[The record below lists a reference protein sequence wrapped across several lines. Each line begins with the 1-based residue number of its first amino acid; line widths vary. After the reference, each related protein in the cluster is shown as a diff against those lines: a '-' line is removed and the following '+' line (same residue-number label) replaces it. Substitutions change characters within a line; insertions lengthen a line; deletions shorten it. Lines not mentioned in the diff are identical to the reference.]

1 MTVERARVIKASS
14 LGPSVIGATGA
25 TGAIGATGATTRQAP
40 SSVTHARVVPR
51 VVVDAHGEASRIVAA
66 ARADADRIVAGATA
80 GVAATVA
87 ANILDAREREIAR
100 VTAEILVA
108 RSGEEHAAAR
118 TLDRTIE
125 IARVL
130 AERLVG
136 EAIAVQPERVAS
148 LATVAL
154 EETRGARQMRIEA
167 CPEDVA
173 VVQDLLASLGAAM
186 IATVESSPELS
197 RGSLIVQTD
206 LGRIDA
212 RLAPQLERLAE
223 ALRPVLHA
231 ASIEGGRGSTPA

>member
-1 MTVERARVIKASS
+1 MTVERARVIKAS
-14 LGPSVIGATGA
+14 TH
-25 TGAIGATGATTRQAP
+25 GATTRQVA
-40 SSVTHARVVPR
+40 SSVTLARVMPR
-51 VVVDAHGEASRIVAA
+51 VIVDAHGEAARIVAE
-66 ARADADRIVAGATA
+66 ARAEAERIVAEATE

-87 ANILDAREREIAR
+87 ATVRDAREREIAR

-108 RSGEEHAAAR
+108 RSGEEHAAKR

-136 EAIAVQPERVAS
+136 EAIAAEPERVAS
-148 LATVAL
+148 LARVAL
-154 EETRGARQMRIEA
+154 EETRGARQMRVEA
-167 CPEDVA
+167 SPEDVPA
-173 VVQDLLASLGAAM
+173 VQELLASLGGA
-186 IATVESSPELS
+186 IATVEPSAELS

-206 LGRIDA
+206 LGRVDA

-231 ASIEGGRGSTPA
+231 ASIEGGRGNTPA